1 MLIKRIQFLTFTL
14 LLVSVF
20 FIPTRVATAKLKA
33 TLEGHTD
40 NVWSVAFRPNS
51 NMLASASWD
60 QTVRL
65 WNVDAGRLLHTLT
78 EHTDTVMSVAFSPDG
93 QTLVSSSWDGTIR
106 LWNPN
111 NGKLKRT
118 LTGHAGG
125 VGSIAFSPD
134 GQTLASGSADRT
146 VRLWNTK
153 TWKLKSTL
161 RGHTHVVDSVVFSR
175 DGQTLAS
182 GSRDQT
188 IRLWNP
194 NTGKHIKTLREHTG
208 DIVRMTFSPDG
219 TTLAS
224 GSLDGT
230 VRLWDP
236 NTGNLKRTLAVGTG
250 RTNPVAFSPDGA
262 TLLIGGRGISTW
274 DTETGEYKIPL
285 VEDIG
290 TALSVVFSPD
300 GQMVASGSRDN
311 KVHLWDFAR
320 YVPDVPFTDN
330 PFDITNIPE
339 PVPPP
344 AAVRDFFD
352 LEPFYQQWINVDG
365 FPILASAKVSP
376 YAVKEVA
383 WLIHQI
389 TRHSPAALQAMV
401 ENKVRFSIIGHNE
414 RTTEIPEH
422 RRFSPEPHFFFD
434 VRLRGGYC
442 PRCKTVS
449 ASEATA
455 LDERWYSVTIHEF
468 AHAFHEA
475 GLNTI
480 DPTFDDR
487 LRTTYNAAMARGL
500 WQNTY
505 ASTNFSEYWAQGVGT
520 WFHANPEF
528 QSATTREALKNY
540 DPGLASLLSDIFG
553 DGAWR
558 YTLPASRTHLPHLQ
572 GFNPQEAPRLEH
584 PPELLETYRQF
595 TSNPDNDGGG
605 EWVNLEPYPP
615 NQLQSLNRSRTIG
628 DLTISVYFMN
638 HTGATVQVYRVNSDG
653 KEVDPRNFIPGN
665 FNELRAPIGE
675 LLLVKDD
682 TAKNIAV
689 FFVDKIT
696 RGSIVRI
703 FVGNPEPI
711 PITGPE
717 IAIEKPP
724 VVKVPGTGTE
734 FVIEK
739 PPELTRN
746 NFTIG
751 PGEFAI
757 LVHDG
762 QQAIIKQA
770 NFKTY
775 DSYFTLPKSAS
786 DVDIPNLAQ
795 FFQNGG
801 RIELISHIT
810 ANPLPR
816 HSSEAEFGDI
826 VISEIMWG
834 LDDTSPAKQYIE
846 LYNASAHAYSFAAAD
861 VSLRFSTV
869 AEEPLPDGAFPPL
882 HNPDVR
888 FKVID
893 RVSNNGWKVPGRSGN
908 TSESKPLISMY
919 RTIDYT
925 TEDMPDGTLVS
936 SWKASTGRVNL
947 STPNYGTPGAKHL
960 LPAPVV
966 LVEASQRPPMYWM
979 DAEAGTL
986 HRLIDAK
993 VEDLLPNVQNATSLA
1008 VDVAGGKLY
1017 WAEKTSDRTG
1027 KIKRANL
1034 DGSDVKLVKDL
1045 TGVPLDIAL
1054 DTVGRKLYLTNAYGK
1069 VQRLNLDGS
1078 NFQSNLITDLQN
1090 PNHLALDVAR
1100 GKVYW
1105 TEQTGK
1111 TTGTLRR
1118 VNLDGTDI
1126 QLVKE
1131 LTSAPHG
1138 IAVDAVNQKLYLT
1151 NSWGKVQRLNVDGSN
1166 FQSNLITGLDAPK
1179 EVSVDMVGRKIYWT
1193 EQDGIWRADL
1203 NGENIEDVV
1212 TGLGAP
1218 TGIILG
1224 TVPAV
1229 APAAPAIANIPPN
1242 ATVLLANY
1250 PNPFNPET
1258 WIPYQ
1263 LSEPAEVALHIYA
1276 VDGKLIRT
1284 LVLGHQPA
1292 GVYQSR
1298 ARAAYWDGRNTVGE
1312 PVASGIYF
1320 YTLTVGDFT
1329 ATRKMLIRK

>member
-14 LLVSVF
+14 LLVSAF

-40 NVWSVAFRPNS
+40 NVWSVAFSPNG
-51 NMLASASWD
+51 NMLASGSWD

-65 WNVDAGRLLHTLT
+65 WDVNTGRLLHTLT
-78 EHTDTVMSVAFSPDG
+78 EHTDTVMSVVFSPDDR
-93 QTLVSSSWDGTIR
+93 TLVSASWDGTIR

-125 VGSIAFSPD
+125 VGSVAFSPD

-146 VRLWNTK
+146 VRLWNTT

-175 DGQTLAS
+175 DGQTLTS

-219 TTLAS
+219 AILAS

-230 VRLWDP
+230 IRLWDP

-285 VEDIG
+285 AGDIG
-290 TALSVVFSPD
+290 IALSVVFSPD
-300 GQMVASGSRDN
+300 GQMVASGSKDT
-311 KVHLWDFAR
+311 KVRLWDFTR
-320 YVPDVPFTDN
+320 YVPDIPFVSIA
-330 PFDITNIPE
+330 FDITNIPE

-401 ENKVRFSIIGHNE
+401 KNKVRFSIIGHNE

-422 RRFSPEPHFFFD
+422 RIHPAPHFWYD
-434 VRLRGGYC
+434 VRNRGGYC
-442 PRCKTVS
+442 PRCLTVS
-449 ASEATA
+449 APEETV
-455 LDERWYSVTIHEF
+455 LDEGWYSVTIHEF
-468 AHAFHEA
+468 AHSFHEA
-475 GLNTI
+475 GLNMI
-480 DPTFDDR
+480 DQTFDDR
-487 LRTTYNAAMARGL
+487 LRTTYNTARARGL
-500 WQNTY
+500 WKNTY
-505 ASTNFSEYWAQGVGT
+505 AGTNFSEYWAQGVGT
-520 WFHANPEF
+520 WFNANPGF

-540 DPGLASLLSDIFG
+540 DPGLASLLIEIFG
-553 DGAWR
+553 DGVWQ
-558 YTLPASRTHLPHLQ
+558 YTLPAARTHLPHLR
-572 GFNPQEAPRLEH
+572 GFNPKEAPRLEH
-584 PPELLETYRQF
+584 PSELLETWRQF
-595 TSNPDNDGGG
+595 TRNPDNDGGG
-605 EWVNLEPYPP
+605 KWVNLEPYPP
-615 NQLQSLNRSRTIG
+615 SQLPRLNKPRAIG
-628 DLTISVYFMN
+628 DSTSVYFMN
-638 HTGATVQVYRVNSDG
+638 HSRAAVSIYRVNPDG
-653 KEVDPRNFIPGN
+653 EEVHGGDLTPG
-665 FNELRAPIGE
+665 FTAIGMNIGGI
-675 LLLVKDD
+675 LLVKDD
-682 TAKNIAV
+682 TGKKIAV
-689 FFVDKIT
+689 FLVDKKI
-696 RGSIVRI
+696 RGSIIRV
-703 FVGNPEPI
+703 FVGDPVPI
-711 PITGPE
+711 PT
-717 IAIEKPP
+717 
-724 VVKVPGTGTE
+724 VVKVPTTG
-734 FVIEK
+734 IELAIDK
-739 PPELTRN
+739 PPELTRD

-751 PGEFAI
+751 PGEFTI
-757 LVHDG
+757 LIHRGEPTVTGGTDFNNYFRIG
-762 QQAIIKQA
+762 
-770 NFKTY
+770 KT
-775 DSYFTLPKSAS
+775 DPQNAQNPDF
-786 DVDIPNLAQ
+786 PNLAQ

-810 ANPLPR
+810 ANPLPP

-834 LDDTSPAKQYIE
+834 LDGTSPAKQYIE
-846 LYNASAHAYSFAAAD
+846 LYNASAHTYSFADTD
-861 VSLRFSTV
+861 VSLRFSTI

-888 FKVID
+888 VKVID

-925 TEDMPDGTLVS
+925 TEDMPDGTLAS

-960 LPAPVV
+960 PPAPVV
-966 LVEASQRPPMYWM
+966 LVEASQRPPMYWI

-986 HRLIDAK
+986 HRLTDDK
-993 VEDLLPNVQNATSLA
+993 VEDLLPNVQNATSLT
-1008 VDVAGGKLY
+1008 VDVVDSKLY
-1017 WAEKTSDRTG
+1017 WAEKTSDRIG

-1034 DGSDVKLVKDL
+1034 DGTNVKLVKDL
-1045 TGVPLDIAL
+1045 TSVPLDIAL
-1054 DTVGRKLYLTNAYGK
+1054 DTVGGKLYLTNAYGE

-1090 PNHLALDVAR
+1090 PNHLALDAAR

-1118 VNLDGTDI
+1118 ANLDGTDI

-1229 APAAPAIANIPPN
+1229 GPAAPAIANIPPN

-1263 LSEPAEVALHIYA
+1263 LSEPAEVTLHIYA
-1276 VDGKLIRT
+1276 VDGRLIRT

-1292 GVYQSR
+1292 GVYHSR

-1312 PVASGIYF
+1312 PMASGIYF
-1320 YTLTVGDFT
+1320 YTLTVGDLT